1 MMNNAEYLIKL
12 KKLNELVIM
21 HPNYASVMNEISA
34 SYEQHKAIG
43 VPKNILCI
51 GPSGV
56 GKSTL
61 VKQIVNKYKKEA
73 LLDTQMHPILV
84 VATPPKPTIRNF
96 AEAFLIALN
105 DPMSSKGGAIEKT
118 SRLNDLLKRKKV
130 KMVIVDELQH
140 FVEHGIGNALREV
153 SDWLKSISDQS
164 GVSTILIGL
173 EKCEEVFFSN
183 EQIRRRFSQTIE
195 LEPFSIKN
203 AEETEIFSSVIW
215 ELDNQ
220 IGLKNKIDLSLENIE
235 RLYYATNGLIDYLVK
250 LLLGALEVA
259 YKENKSKIDIP
270 LLEIAFRSKIWRV
283 CPNESNPFN
292 TAFVPQKLD
301 KPKMPFH
308 VG

>member
-1 MMNNAEYLIKL
+1 MNNEEYLRIL

-21 HPNYASVMNEISA
+21 HPNYEFVMNEISA

-73 LLDTQMHPILV
+73 LLDTQMLPILI

-105 DPMSSKGGAIEKT
+105 DPMSSRGGAIEKT
-118 SRLNDLLKRKKV
+118 SRLIYLFKRKKV
-130 KMVIVDELQH
+130 KMAIVDELQH

-153 SDWLKSISDQS
+153 SDWLKSVSDQS

-195 LEPFSIKN
+195 LKPFSIGSVEDIK
-203 AEETEIFSSVIW
+203 IFSSVIW

-220 IGLKNKIDLSLENIE
+220 IGLKNKIDLSEENIE
-235 RLYYATNGLIDYLVK
+235 RLYYATNGLIDYLIK
-250 LLLGALEVA
+250 LLLGALEIA
-259 YKENKSKIDIP
+259 YKENKKGIDRR
-270 LLEIAFRSKIWRV
+270 LLETAFRNKIWRV
-283 CPNESNPFN
+283 CPDKLNPFN
-292 TAFVPQKLD
+292 KAFTPQKLD
-301 KPKMPFH
+301 KPRMPFH

>member
-1 MMNNAEYLIKL
+1 MMNNEEYLIKL

-73 LLDTQMHPILV
+73 LLDTQMHPILI
-84 VATPPKPTIRNF
+84 VATPPKPNIRNF

-130 KMVIVDELQH
+130 KMIIVDELQH

-153 SDWLKSISDQS
+153 SDWLKSVSDQS

-173 EKCEEVFFSN
+173 EKCEEVFYSN

-195 LEPFSIKN
+195 LKAFSI
-203 AEETEIFSSVIW
+203 EDTEDITIFSSVIR

-220 IGLKNKIDLSLENIE
+220 IGLKNKIDLSEENIE
-235 RLYYATNGLIDYLVK
+235 RLYYATNGLIDYLIK
-250 LLLGALEVA
+250 LLLGALEIA
-259 YKENKSKIDIP
+259 YKEKKKGIDIR
-270 LLEIAFRSKIWRV
+270 LLETAFRSKIWRV
-283 CPNESNPFN
+283 CTNESNPFN
-292 TAFVPQKLD
+292 KAFIPQKLD

>member
-1 MMNNAEYLIKL
+1 MNNEEYLMKL

-21 HPNYASVMNEISA
+21 HPNYASVMDEISA

-61 VKQIVNKYKKEA
+61 VKQIVNKYKKEV
-73 LLDTQMHPILV
+73 LLDTQMHPILI

-118 SRLNDLLKRKKV
+118 SRLNDLLRRKKV
-130 KMVIVDELQH
+130 KMEIVDELQH

-153 SDWLKSISDQS
+153 SDWLKSVNDQS

-203 AEETEIFSSVIW
+203 DEEIKVFSSVIW

-220 IGLKNKIDLSLENIE
+220 IGLKKNIDLSEESIE
-235 RLYYATNGLIDYLVK
+235 RFYYATNGLIDYLVK
-250 LLLGALEVA
+250 LLLGAFEIA
-259 YKENKSKIDIP
+259 YKKNKNEIDIR
-270 LLEIAFRSKIWRV
+270 LLEAAFKSKIWRV
-283 CPNESNPFN
+283 CPDKLNPFN
-292 TAFVPQKLD
+292 DAFIPQKLD